1 MSFFK
6 SNTVMGKL
14 INEIKNAIKDFNNNH
29 TCSKY
34 HISQWKLRNDFAGNQ
49 RIALAIR
56 KGKENLAE
64 QSEGTACGED
74 EFAHLYV

>member
-1 MSFFK
+1 METLSSFLYYHYG
-6 SNTVMGKL
+6 SGIL
-14 INEIKNAIKDFNNNH
+14 
-29 TCSKY
+29 CS
-34 HISQWKLRNDFAGNQ
+34 LP
-49 RIALAIR
+49 IR